1 MSRAIYGICVD
12 DIDINQRKLLKLM
25 KETPPDFPSDSKSV
39 YDDYIAVCNTES
51 MLISPEEWIKNY
63 VFVINECE
71 MHGIGA
77 LLYKNMRLNNPEKM
91 IFCTTGADGRVYLGL
106 PISES
111 WKICKDMTYTTNK
124 EIQDTLKK
132 YIRKISDNSDKAK
145 ISTIK
150 YD

>member
-1 MSRAIYGICVD
+1 MSRTIYGICVN
-12 DIDINQRKLLKLM
+12 DIDINQRKLLNLM
-25 KETPPDFPSDSKSV
+25 KETLQDFPSDGKSV

-51 MLISPEEWIKNY
+51 MLISPEEWMKNY
-63 VFVINECE
+63 IFIINECE
-71 MHGIGA
+71 MQGIGA

-91 IFCTTGADGRVYLGL
+91 IFCTTGADGRIYLGL

-111 WKICKDMTYTTNK
+111 WKICKDMEYTTNK
-124 EIQDTLKK
+124 EIQDTLKR
-132 YIRKISDNSDKAK
+132 YIGKISDNSDKAK